1 MFHSGMWPP
10 KRESLRV
17 GWKANAQT
25 WGYQLSQMAAS
36 AKTVT
41 MIRKRASGWLDARRV
56 ESFLGGISLRCCK
69 SRRPLRKL
77 AGRRDVRR
85 QSTPRK
91 SLCRF
96 HSPGF
101 ARRNRPLP
109 STAPCYGPDKGAY
122 PRHVTPSSRRTK
134 RSCCSCTSERS
145 FLSPGLKPRLP
156 LAHMRARHALMQALQ
171 SGKRQ

>member
-1 MFHSGMWPP
+1 VAAKARKSPRWV
-10 KRESLRV
+10 ESERADL
-17 GWKANAQT
+17 GISTQSDGSLCQDSYNDKE
-25 WGYQLSQMAAS
+25 AS
-36 AKTVT
+36 K
-41 MIRKRASGWLDARRV
+41 WLAGRARRV

-85 QSTPRK
+85 KSTPRK